1 MPNTELLLHAQ
12 LKSFRYKVAR
22 AMRLVERALAQ
33 MPAPYVAFSGGKD
46 STVTLDLVR
55 RIAPDTPA
63 QYGHEQWI
71 LPETE
76 ELIRRTPNV
85 VQTAL
90 PDRHSE
96 WYTVWDDPSDVPP
109 GVIYVDRDIYTE
121 FNYARELLGFDGC
134 FLGLRKEENS
144 YRYLHLKRR
153 GPLFHCERHG
163 MLECC
168 PIHDWTVMDVWAY
181 IYSRDLDYNRAY
193 DRLSEIGVPLERQR
207 IGPLSQWKALGYGQI
222 AILKRGW
229 PDLWNRFAAA
239 FPEASGYT

>member
-1 MPNTELLLHAQ
+1 MREQALLHAK
-12 LKSFRYKVAR
+12 LSAFRRKVDR
-22 AMRLVERALAQ
+22 SLTLVERALSE
-33 MPAPYVAFSGGKD
+33 MPRPYVAFSGGKD
-46 STVTLDLVR
+46 STVVLDLVR
-55 RIAPDTPA
+55 RLAPETPA
-63 QYGHEQWI
+63 QYGHEQWV

-76 ELIRRTPNV
+76 ELISRTPNL

-96 WYTVWDDPSDVPP
+96 WYTVWDDPAEVPP
-109 GVIYVDRDIYTE
+109 GVLYVDPTRYTE
-121 FNYARELLGFDGC
+121 FNYAKEMLGFDGC
-134 FLGLRKEENS
+134 FLGLRRDENS

-153 GPLFHCERHG
+153 GPLFFCRQHG

-168 PIHDWTVMDVWAY
+168 PIDTWTVLDVWAY
-181 IYSRDLDYNRAY
+181 IHSRGLDYNRAY
-193 DRLSEIGVPLERQR
+193 DRLGEIGVEPERQR

-229 PDLWNRFAAA
+229 PDLWRRFCER